1 MKDEIRS
8 RNLLIAS
15 FVSFF
20 ALIGIIFFI
29 SWYTHSE
36 LWHKVLLWL
45 YVIVGVV
52 AYVVLC
58 FMAKKPAPPHRNL
71 LIVIYA
77 CCLTGMVIA
86 GLPVHWHI
94 AFPWERVIA
103 FYAIFGFAACVF
115 LIYFAKGLRLWLP
128 KDYDYYEKKRRGRE

>member
-1 MKDEIRS
+1 MMEN
-8 RNLLIAS
+8 NLFLD
-15 FVSFF
+15 FVLCLS
-20 ALIGIIFFI
+20 IVMGSPIHEHTEPP
-29 SWYTHSE
+29 WE
-36 LWHKVLLWL
+36 LLAF

-77 CCLTGMVIA
+77 CCLAGMVIA

-94 AFPWERVIA
+94 EFPWQEPIPIA